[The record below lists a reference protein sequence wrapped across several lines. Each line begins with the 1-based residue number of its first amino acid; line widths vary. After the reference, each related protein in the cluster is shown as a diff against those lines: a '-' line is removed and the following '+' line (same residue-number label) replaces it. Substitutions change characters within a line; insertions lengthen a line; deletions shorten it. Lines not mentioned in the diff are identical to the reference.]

1 MKFLL
6 VKLNHIGDTLIMT
19 PTIKYIKENFPN
31 STIDVVVRKGC
42 EGVLEDNEYI
52 DNIITIARPEK
63 NKRNLKDS
71 FKEFLSLFKKVF
83 FKRYDYAFD
92 LSNSDR
98 AKFIIL
104 LSFAKRR
111 GINAWHAKLGLKKYL
126 FTDFSY
132 YAWGKNHQ
140 VYKDFKTVQDIL
152 KKNGEPGHL
161 YINIKN
167 VNKNVL
173 KRFEIESKK
182 YIIIHPTS
190 RWSYKEWQIDKWR
203 EVIKYL
209 KNSNFE
215 ILITCGP
222 DKKEIEKVKKIADGL
237 NVKITEGKTTL
248 RELAFLIKNAEFFI
262 GVDTAAMH
270 IAAAVQTPVI
280 ALFGPSD
287 EWSWYPWKVKHKL
300 VLGNCVCKLTRN
312 FICDKS
318 KLLPCM
324 DSIKVDDVIN
334 AIKDLENEYNF
345 HSK

>member
-104 LSFAKRR
+104 LSLAKRR
-111 GINAWHAKLGLKKYL
+111 GINAWHANLGLKKYL

-140 VYKDFKTVQDIL
+140 VYKDFRTVQDIL
-152 KKNGEPGHL
+152 KKEGEPGPL

-167 VNKNVL
+167 IDKNIL
-173 KRFEIESKK
+173 KTFKVKSGK
-182 YIIIHPTS
+182 YVVIHPTS
-190 RWSYKEWQIDKWR
+190 RWSYKEWNIEKWR
-203 EVIKYL
+203 EVIKFL
-209 KNSNFE
+209 KRKGLE

-222 DKKEIEKVKKIADGL
+222 DIKEIEKVKKISNGL
-237 NVKITEGKTTL
+237 DVKITEGNTTL
-248 RELAFLIKNAEFFI
+248 KELAFLIKHAKFFLGI
-262 GVDTAAMH
+262 DTAAMH
-270 IAAAVQTPVI
+270 IAAAVNTPVI

-287 EWSWYPWKVKHKL
+287 EWSWYPWKVKYKL
-300 VLGNCVCKLTRN
+300 VLGNCSCKLTRK

-324 DSIKVDDVIN
+324 DSIKIENVIQ
-334 AIKDLENEYNF
+334 AIKDLENECNF
-345 HSK
+345 YSK